1 MRTTEPSEKTS
12 PRSRFEWTEPIA
24 NIICRIGDSAKGGE
38 SLHGTVMEGR
48 GSIRIG
54 HNIDAVTAHRHALGA
69 SGRLEQSMQRL
80 SSGLRINS
88 ARDDAAGLGISEKL
102 RGQIRGL
109 EQAGRNIQDGISL
122 LQTMEGVLSEVHS
135 ILQRARELAVQ
146 RNNGVLNTQAKN
158 AIKSEFL
165 ALCAEIG
172 RIEGSTQFN
181 GIPLLQNAS
190 AILTLQVGANDGE
203 TITISLV
210 DLIGGTAGSL
220 VRPNT
225 FFTVSWNDADLAG
238 FDLHI
243 DDVSTARG
251 RLGAVQNRLEHA
263 LAANDQKRE
272 ILLGAESR
280 IRDVDVA
287 AEMTSYVRSKILQ
300 QGATA
305 MMAQANQAPRH
316 ILSLLR

>member
-1 MRTTEPSEKTS
+1 
-12 PRSRFEWTEPIA
+12 
-24 NIICRIGDSAKGGE
+24 
-38 SLHGTVMEGR
+38 
-48 GSIRIG
+48 
-54 HNIDAVTAHRHALGA
+54 
-69 SGRLEQSMQRL
+69 MQRL

-88 ARDDAAGLGISEKL
+88 ARDDAAGLGISERL

-109 EQAGRNIQDGISL
+109 EQADRNIQDGISL
-122 LQTMEGVLSEVHS
+122 LQTMDGVLNEVHS

-146 RNNGVLNTQAKN
+146 RNNGGIGTQAKN

-190 AILTLQVGANDGE
+190 AVLTLQVGANDGE
-203 TITISLV
+203 MITISLV
-210 DLIGGTAGSL
+210 DLIGGGAGSL

-243 DDVSTARG
+243 DDVATARG
-251 RLGAVQNRLEHA
+251 RLGAIQNRLEYA
-263 LAANDQKRE
+263 LSANQNTRE
-272 ILLGAESR
+272 NLMGAESR

-287 AEMTSYVRSKILQ
+287 SEMSNYVRTKILQ

-305 MMAQANQAPRH
+305 MLAQANQAPRNV
-316 ILSLLR
+316 LSLLR